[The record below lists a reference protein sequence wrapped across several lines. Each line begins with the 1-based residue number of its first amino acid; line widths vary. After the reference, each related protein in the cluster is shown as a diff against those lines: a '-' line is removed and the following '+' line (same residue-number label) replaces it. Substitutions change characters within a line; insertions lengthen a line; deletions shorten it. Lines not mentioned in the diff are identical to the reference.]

1 MSQFLLTNERAIAFF
16 KKHSHLD
23 FNVLNG
29 IFVDIMENLIQ
40 NMSDSVESSHNTEL
54 LVGLTKRLETME
66 SSFIKHNESV
76 TTMVS
81 RLNEQ
86 FSTMIVSH
94 LESMLGHMR
103 DTIKSNNGDSE
114 RNILQRIQENNE
126 LFLSKIETLSKD
138 DAVRDFFAGEMN
150 KMNSHIKEET
160 EKLMGT
166 VQRSD
171 SNELVKQVND
181 VILSQYRD
189 LDNNFKARIDSF
201 FASQSSTQGSAF
213 TEIMNRLEKTTS
225 AVDVVGDYFQR
236 QIGSTNKGKHGE
248 TKLELILSQLF
259 PSASIKNTAGMTAMG
274 DFIVERVDKSKILI
288 DTKDYDTVVPVKE
301 VEKLIRDVE
310 KNNCHGILISQKT
323 GIAQKDDFEINVHNH
338 KIIVF
343 IHSANYD
350 GHKIQLAFSIID
362 HLEPHVVAKND
373 EGESISSEL
382 LALIN
387 KEYQELVRQKL
398 NLIETVRK
406 SQSDI
411 IQQIQRIDLPA
422 LTKYLDKKFANT
434 GKTGLGCDICNVFI
448 GKNPKSL
455 AAHRRRCQATST
467 NVVISTDDNTN
478 TQPVNVITTEVKQK
492 KSTPQGGIENFIST

>member
-1 MSQFLLTNERAIAFF
+1 MSEFRLTNERAIAFF
-16 KKHSHLD
+16 QKHSHLD

-66 SSFIKHNESV
+66 SSFMKHNESV
-76 TTMVS
+76 SNMVS

-86 FSTMIVSH
+86 FSTMMVSH

-126 LFLSKIETLSKD
+126 LFLSKIDTISKD
-138 DAVRDFFAGEMN
+138 DTVRDFFAGEMN
-150 KMNSHIKEET
+150 KMNTQIKEET

-181 VILSQYRD
+181 VILTQYRD

-248 TKLELILSQLF
+248 TKLR
-259 PSASIKNTAGMTAMG
+259 A
-274 DFIVERVDKSKILI
+274 
-288 DTKDYDTVVPVKE
+288 
-301 VEKLIRDVE
+301 
-310 KNNCHGILISQKT
+310 
-323 GIAQKDDFEINVHNH
+323 
-338 KIIVF
+338 
-343 IHSANYD
+343 
-350 GHKIQLAFSIID
+350 
-362 HLEPHVVAKND
+362 
-373 EGESISSEL
+373 
-382 LALIN
+382 
-387 KEYQELVRQKL
+387 
-398 NLIETVRK
+398 
-406 SQSDI
+406 
-411 IQQIQRIDLPA
+411 
-422 LTKYLDKKFANT
+422 
-434 GKTGLGCDICNVFI
+434 
-448 GKNPKSL
+448 
-455 AAHRRRCQATST
+455 
-467 NVVISTDDNTN
+467 
-478 TQPVNVITTEVKQK
+478 
-492 KSTPQGGIENFIST
+492 